1 MYQWLRCS
9 WNSQYI
15 LGGATDVDFDADV
28 LVSNAE
34 VAVEVVA
41 GDKFSDVVV
50 SVVGVVSKSVVALL
64 PVVSDNVIERTYIT
78 FN

>member
-1 MYQWLRCS
+1 M
-9 WNSQYI
+9 
-15 LGGATDVDFDADV
+15 

-50 SVVGVVSKSVVALL
+50 SVVCEVSKSVVALL
-64 PVVSDNVIERTYIT
+64 PVVSDNVIERTDIT
-78 FN
+78 F